1 LKDIFSRREGRVKVV
16 LTGETATLVVRRLSA
31 SSALPERWIKGV
43 VADLPLFSYKE
54 KPYDEGCVWVGYPP
68 NVVSSRPVLCTP

>member
-43 VADLPLFSYKE
+43 VADLPFSPIK
-54 KPYDEGCVWVGYPP
+54 KSPMMK
-68 NVVSSRPVLCTP
+68 VVSR